1 MVNPHEETNKAGGSK
16 GYTSA
21 GERNYGNQVS
31 PGHPSG
37 GYNPNKN
44 PATKSHWSGNGGK
57 TGNGK
62 TKTTTTT
69 GGGSKTGDG
78 KKSTGLVPLSVMAA
92 NWIIDKTIGP
102 WADKHNKKQRE
113 KFARKEGLYREYYIG
128 NQYNKD
134 SKSRTLDV
142 MSKPGKD
149 YLKEAGYGPFQDKTS
164 TGGGGP
170 TGGGGQQSCP
180 DGTMAPCPPTTT
192 SAPVPSTSTTQK
204 SSWQLYPKGSDYIT
218 GQGYDTGGGVRK
230 GPPPKRGPNPQV
242 PPVLFSR
249 GGGCAIRGTKFKGVK

>member
-1 MVNPHEETNKAGGSK
+1 MANPHEETNKAGGSK

-62 TKTTTTT
+62 KTTTTT
-69 GGGSKTGDG
+69 TTNGQKASGSSKPTFLP
-78 KKSTGLVPLSVMAA
+78 TPL
-92 NWIIDKTIGP
+92 NIG
-102 WADKHNKKQRE
+102 WQFVKGFADSHNKKQRD

-134 SKSRTLDV
+134 LKSRTLDV
-142 MSKPGKD
+142 MSDTGKD
-149 YLKEAGYGPFQDKTS
+149 FLKDAGYGPFQDKTREKEDS
-164 TGGGGP
+164 SHL
-170 TGGGGQQSCP
+170 QRCP
-180 DGTMAPCPPTTT
+180 DGTMAHSCPPTTT
-192 SAPVPSTSTTQK
+192 SAPVAPTAPTTQK
-204 SSWQLYPKGSDYIT
+204 SSWQLYPEGSDYIS

-242 PPVLFSR
+242 PPIKFSS
-249 GGGCAIRGTKFKGVK
+249 GGGAAIRGTKFKGVR